1 MSVKISNLK
10 PVFDCPATLY
20 LPADGGAV
28 VAHAYSVQFKRLT
41 TTERDALSKRFA
53 AGEITQRELL
63 DTVVCGWGGM
73 HDEHGNAVSYS
84 HAERV
89 ATDDVYAGLEQSMAV
104 AWFDHAYMNQ
114 REAAVKNSKAPSG
127 TTTV

>member
-20 LPADGGAV
+20 LPADNGAM

-41 TTERDALSKRFA
+41 TTERDALQKRFA
-53 AGEITQRELL
+53 AGEMTQRQVL
-63 DTVVCGWGGM
+63 DEVVTGWGGM
-73 HDEHGNAVSYS
+73 QDEHGNPVPYS

-104 AWFDHAYMNQ
+104 TWFDHAFVNQ
-114 REAAVKNSKAPSG
+114 RDAAVKNSKALS
-127 TTTV
+127 TTTTA